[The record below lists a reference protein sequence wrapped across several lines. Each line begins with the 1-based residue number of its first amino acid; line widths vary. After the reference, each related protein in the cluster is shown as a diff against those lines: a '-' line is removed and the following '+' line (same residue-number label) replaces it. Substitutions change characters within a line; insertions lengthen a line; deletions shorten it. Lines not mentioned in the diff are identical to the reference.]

1 MIRFLYTLLVYLFVP
16 LALLRLWWRGRKN
29 PAYRLRWA
37 ERFGFVPALSTHPV
51 WVHAV
56 SVGESIAAIPLIKK
70 LIAEQYPVVVTSMT
84 ITGGERIQATF
95 GSQVTHYYI
104 PYDIPGAVNRFFERV
119 NPRVG
124 IIMETEIWPNLYAR
138 AAHRKLPL
146 LLVNARLS
154 PDSFKHYAYFL
165 PLFTPALHCLTH
177 IDAQTEMDA
186 ERYRALGADPAR
198 VSVMGNIKFDI
209 EVPEKAYV
217 DGKQLREAMGDRP
230 VWIAAS
236 THAGEEEM
244 VLDAFAKIREQ
255 LPTLLLIIVPR
266 HPERFDAVAELI
278 KNRGLTVCRR
288 STKEDTPL
296 ATVNVFLGDTMG
308 ELLSFYAASDVAF
321 VGGSLMPIGGHNVLE
336 PAALSV
342 PSITGPHTFNF
353 VEIMQ
358 LMLAAEG
365 CIQLSEQLAGP
376 EQLAEAASGLLV
388 DPLKRKKMGDAAYQT
403 VVSNRGA
410 FERLWERVLPF
421 LK

>member
-1 MIRFLYTLLVYLFVP
+1 MRFLYTLVVYLFVP
-16 LALLRLWWRGRKN
+16 LALLRLWWRGRQN
-29 PAYRLRWA
+29 PAYRQRWK
-37 ERFGFVPALSTHPV
+37 ERFGYVTPLSTRPV

-70 LIAEQYPVVVTSMT
+70 LIAEKYPVVVTSMT

-104 PYDIPGAVNRFFERV
+104 PYDVPGAVKRFFKRV
-119 NPRVG
+119 NPRLG

-138 AAHRKLPL
+138 AARIKLPL

-154 PDSFKHYAYFL
+154 PDSFKHYGYFL
-165 PLFTPALHCLTH
+165 SLFTPALNCLTH
-177 IDAQTEMDA
+177 IDAQTQMDA
-186 ERYRALGADPAR
+186 DRYKALGADPSC

-209 EVPEKAYV
+209 EVPEKAYI
-217 DGKQLREAMGDRP
+217 DGKQLREAMSDRP

-244 VLDAFAKIREQ
+244 VLESFAQIREKI
-255 LPTLLLIIVPR
+255 PNALLVLVPR
-266 HPERFDAVAELI
+266 HPERFDSVAELI
-278 KNRGLTVCRR
+278 QNRGFSVCRR
-288 STKEDTPL
+288 SAKESAPL
-296 ATVNVFLGDTMG
+296 ATVDVFLGDTMG

-321 VGGSLMPIGGHNVLE
+321 VGGSFMPIGGHNVLE

-358 LMLAAEG
+358 LMLNAGG
-365 CIQLSEQLAGP
+365 CIQLSGP
-376 EQLAEAASGLLV
+376 ELLADTVSDLLS
-388 DPLKRKKMGDAAYQT
+388 DPIKRKKMGEAAYQT

-410 FERLWERVLPF
+410 FGRLWERVLQF